1 MFLMLFCFT
10 TNIFSQKINV
20 KETRENIAESNNNV
34 LTVLIYG
41 ASEKNVV
48 KSWKALM
55 KNYKAKTSSSK
66 GEIFADNVNIIS
78 LSSSAIDVYAKT
90 KDKNGAIELIAGFD
104 LGDGVFISSADNPAK
119 YKIAEGII
127 YNFAL
132 NVTRDAISEEQKKS
146 EKEHV
151 KLENKLKQIV
161 RDNKRLNI
169 NVEKYEGLIEQAKED
184 IKMNLKDQEDFK
196 NNIKTHQK
204 ELDEIKEKLK
214 NVE

>member
-1 MFLMLFCFT
+1 
-10 TNIFSQKINV
+10 
-20 KETRENIAESNNNV
+20 
-34 LTVLIYG
+34 
-41 ASEKNVV
+41 
-48 KSWKALM
+48 
-55 KNYKAKTSSSK
+55 
-66 GEIFADNVNIIS
+66 
-78 LSSSAIDVYAKT
+78 
-90 KDKNGAIELIAGFD
+90 
-104 LGDGVFISSADNPAK
+104 
-119 YKIAEGII
+119 
-127 YNFAL
+127 
-132 NVTRDAISEEQKKS
+132 
-146 EKEHV
+146 V